1 MRSTLVCLVV
11 AAPLALAVTASA
23 ARDPGGSP
31 LQKAI
36 DRVLDRPAF
45 ASGFW
50 AVEVRSLKSGK
61 VLYARNA
68 EKNMKPASTAKLVTT
83 AAALD
88 AFGPDDRLRTTVEAA
103 GRLDGMGRILGDVY
117 LVGRG
122 DPNLSGRFTDGRITA
137 AFEDLADALKA
148 QGVRRIEGRLVGHEG
163 FFKGDRRGD
172 DWAWGDLVWWYGAE
186 VSALGFNDNSAD
198 LKVTPGERVGDP
210 VLVER
215 NPVSSYYR
223 VVSTATTSPSAVASD
238 LRLDRPLGANLI
250 RISGTYPLGLKP
262 WENSVA
268 LEDPARYATTVFA
281 EVLAAK
287 GIAVGG
293 TVETSSEPL
302 PGGLRVLAAHDG
314 APLSEVLKGVNKPSQ
329 NLHAEMLLR
338 LLGAR
343 LKGDGT
349 LESGQAVVEDFL
361 LRSGVHPE
369 GWSLQDGSGLSRS
382 DLLSA
387 HEVVSLLAA
396 MDRHRYAAAF
406 RDSLPIAGV
415 DGTLKNRMRGTPA
428 EGRILAK
435 TGTLRHVNAIGGYAT
450 PPAGDRLVF
459 YIVSNHNTVPTAEV
473 TGAIDQICNIL
484 VGR

>member
-1 MRSTLVCLVV
+1 LRSTLVCLVV

-415 DGTLKNRMRGTPA
+415 DGTLRNRMRGTPA

>member
-1 MRSTLVCLVV
+1 MRAGSAV
-11 AAPLALAVTASA
+11 AAASLALAATAFA
-23 ARDPGGSP
+23 ARDPGGSS

-36 DRVLDRPAF
+36 DRVLDRAAF
-45 ASGFW
+45 APGFW

-68 EKNMKPASTAKLVTT
+68 ERDMKPASTTKLVTT

-103 GRLDGMGRILGDVY
+103 GRLDGMGRVLGDVY

-122 DPNLSGRFTDGRITA
+122 DPNLSGRFSDGRITA

-148 QGVRRIEGRLVGHEG
+148 QGVKRIEGRLVGHEG
-163 FFKGDRRGD
+163 LFKGDRRGD

-198 LKVTPGERVGDP
+198 LRVVPGERVGEP

-223 VVSTATTSPSAVASD
+223 VVSTATTSPAAMASD
-238 LRLDRPLGANLI
+238 LRVDRPLGSNLI
-250 RISGTYPLGLKP
+250 RISGTFPLGLKP

-268 LEDPARYATTVFA
+268 LEDPARYAATVFA

-287 GIAVGG
+287 GIAVAGAI
-293 TVETSSEPL
+293 ETSSDPL

-343 LKGDGT
+343 VKGDGSV
-349 LESGQAVVEDFL
+349 ESGHAAVEDFL
-361 LRSGVHPE
+361 RRSGVHPE
-369 GWSLQDGSGLSRS
+369 RWSLQDGSGLSRS

-387 HEVVSLLAA
+387 HEIVSLLAA
-396 MDRHRYAAAF
+396 MDRHRYAAVF

-415 DGTLKNRMRGTPA
+415 DGGLKNRMKGTPA
-428 EGRILAK
+428 QGRVLAK
-435 TGTLRHVNAIGGYAT
+435 TGTLRHVNALGGYVT
-450 PPAGDRLVF
+450 PRTGDRLVF
-459 YIVSNHNTVPTAEV
+459 YIVSNHNTVPGPEV
-473 TGAIDQICNIL
+473 TGAIDEVCNL
-484 VGR
+484 LAGP

>member
-1 MRSTLVCLVV
+1 LRSSLVCLVV
-11 AAPLALAVTASA
+11 AAPLALTVSASA
-23 ARDPGGSP
+23 ARDAGGSR

-36 DRVLDRPAF
+36 DGVLDRPAF

-50 AVEVRSLKSGK
+50 AVEVRSLRSGR

-223 VVSTATTSPSAVASD
+223 VVSTATTSPSGMASD

-281 EVLAAK
+281 EVLAVK
-287 GIAVGG
+287 GVAVAG
-293 TVETSSEPL
+293 TVETSSDPL

-314 APLSEVLKGVNKPSQ
+314 APLAEVLKAVNKPSQ

-387 HEVVSLLAA
+387 HEAVSLLAA

-428 EGRILAK
+428 EGHVLAK

-450 PPAGDRLVF
+450 PRAGDRLVF
-459 YIVSNHNTVPTAEV
+459 YIVSNHNTVPAADV

>member
-1 MRSTLVCLVV
+1 LRVAFASAV
-11 AAPLALAVTASA
+11 AAGSLALPASALA
-23 ARDPGGSP
+23 ARDPGGSS

-45 ASGFW
+45 APGVW
-50 AVEVRSLKSGK
+50 AAEVRSLRTGR

-68 EKNMKPASTAKLVTT
+68 EKNMKPASTTKLVTT

-103 GRLDGMGRILGDVY
+103 GRLDGMGRVLSDVY

-122 DPNLSGRFTDGRITA
+122 DPNLSGRFTDGLITA
-137 AFEDLADALKA
+137 AFEDLAGALKA
-148 QGVRRIEGRLVGHEG
+148 QGVRRIEGRLIGHEG
-163 FFKGDRRGD
+163 LFKGDRRGD
-172 DWAWGDLVWWYGAE
+172 DWAWGDLMWWYGAE

-198 LKVTPGERVGDP
+198 LKVAPGERVGDP

-223 VVSTATTSPSAVASD
+223 VVSTATTSPSAMASD
-238 LRLDRPLGANLI
+238 LRVDRPLGANLI

-268 LEDPARYATTVFA
+268 LEDPARYAVTVFA

-287 GIAVGG
+287 GIVVAGA
-293 TVETSSEPL
+293 VETSSEPL
-302 PGGLRVLAAHDG
+302 PGGLRVLATHEG
-314 APLSEVLKGVNKPSQ
+314 VPLSEVLKGVNKPSQ

-349 LESGQAVVEDFL
+349 VESGQAAVDEFL

-369 GWSLQDGSGLSRS
+369 HWSLQDGSGLSRS
-382 DLLSA
+382 DVLSV
-387 HEVVSLLAA
+387 HEMVSLLAA
-396 MDRHRYAAAF
+396 MDRHRYAAVF

-415 DGTLKNRMRGTPA
+415 DGTLTNRMRGTPA

-435 TGTLRHVNAIGGYAT
+435 TGTLRHVNALGGYVT
-450 PPAGDRLVF
+450 PRSGDRLVF
-459 YIVSNHNTVPTAEV
+459 YIVANHNAAPAPEV
-473 TGAIDQICNIL
+473 TGAIDEVCNLL

>member
-1 MRSTLVCLVV
+1 MRSSLVSLVV
-11 AAPLALAVTASA
+11 AAPLALAVTAPA
-23 ARDPGGSP
+23 APDPGGSP

-50 AVEVRSLKSGK
+50 AVEVRSLKSGR

-223 VVSTATTSPSAVASD
+223 VVSTATTSPSGMASD

-287 GIAVGG
+287 GVAVAG
-293 TVETSSEPL
+293 TVETSSDPL

-314 APLSEVLKGVNKPSQ
+314 APLAEVLKAVNKPSQ

-387 HEVVSLLAA
+387 HEAVSLLAA

-428 EGRILAK
+428 EGHVLAK

-450 PPAGDRLVF
+450 PRAGDRLVF
-459 YIVSNHNTVPTAEV
+459 YIVSNHNTVPAADV

>member
-1 MRSTLVCLVV
+1 MRASLASLVV
-11 AAPLALAVTASA
+11 AGPLALAASAFA
-23 ARDPGGSP
+23 ARDPGGTP

-45 ASGFW
+45 ASGYW

-61 VLYARNA
+61 ILYARNA

-103 GRLDGMGRILGDVY
+103 GRLDGMGRVLGDVY

-122 DPNLSGRFTDGRITA
+122 DPNLSGRFTDGRITT

-163 FFKGDRRGD
+163 LFKGDRRGD

-210 VLVER
+210 VMVER

-223 VVSTATTSPSAVASD
+223 VVSTATTSPGAMASD
-238 LRLDRPLGANLI
+238 LHVDRALGSSLI
-250 RISGTYPLGLKP
+250 RIWGTYPLGLKP

-281 EVLAAK
+281 EVLSAK
-287 GIAVGG
+287 GIAVAGA
-293 TVETSSEPL
+293 VETSSDPL

-349 LESGQAVVEDFL
+349 VESGQAVVEDFL

-369 GWSLQDGSGLSRS
+369 RWSLQDGSGLSRS
-382 DLLSA
+382 DILSA
-387 HEVVSLLAA
+387 HEAVSLLAA
-396 MDRHRYAAAF
+396 MDRHRYAAVF

-428 EGRILAK
+428 EGRVLAK

-450 PPAGDRLVF
+450 PRAGDRVVF
-459 YIVSNHNTVPTAEV
+459 YIVANHHTVPFAEV
-473 TGAIDQICNIL
+473 TGAIDEICNIL